1 MNRLESMFS
10 RADFSKETDFKSVLR
25 ARLFGEIANS
35 HASSLQRLSFDAMEM
50 VNAAGDIDTMNG
62 VDDK

>member
-1 MNRLESMFS
+1 MNRLESLFS
-10 RADFSKETDFKSVLR
+10 CADFSKETDFKSVLR
-25 ARLFGEIANS
+25 ARLFGESANS

-62 VDDK
+62 IDDK